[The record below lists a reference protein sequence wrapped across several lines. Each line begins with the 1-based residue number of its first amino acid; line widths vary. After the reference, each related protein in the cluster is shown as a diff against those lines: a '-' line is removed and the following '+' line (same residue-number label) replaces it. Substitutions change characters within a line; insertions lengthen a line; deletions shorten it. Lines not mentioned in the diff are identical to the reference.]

1 MVKKFMNQQ
10 VNKLI
15 VSGCSFATGY
25 KLENG
30 KESAWPRLLA
40 DKLFVPVINLAE
52 AGRGNSYVFSSIVDY
67 FMENPDEKQTSLVI
81 IGVTGYHRQDFYDS
95 YGKNFIST
103 VPEFKDAATFI
114 ELFWKRY
121 YNDEYYFTNYLRSV
135 VLMQDYLK
143 SNSIKYIMFNALN
156 TNRLIKRNLSQL
168 DQKYIESIDTE
179 LFLKM
184 TMCDFI
190 GFTPKSVLDDGH
202 PSELGHKIM
211 AEVLRANIKTIFD

>member
-1 MVKKFMNQQ
+1 MSTQF
-10 VNKLI
+10 NKLI
-15 VSGCSFATGY
+15 VSGCSFASGY
-25 KLENG
+25 KLEYG
-30 KESAWPRLLA
+30 KESAWPKLLS
-40 DKLFVPVINLAE
+40 DKLSIPVVNLSE

-67 FMENPDEKQTSLVI
+67 FIENPSERQTSLVI

-103 VPEFKDAATFI
+103 VPEFRNGSSFI
-114 ELFWKRY
+114 ESFWKRY

-135 VLMQDYLK
+135 VVMQEYLK
-143 SNSIKYIMFNALN
+143 SNSIKCLMFNALN
-156 TNRLIKRNLSQL
+156 TNRILKRNLSEL

-190 GFTPKSVLDDGH
+190 GFTPRSVLDDGH

-211 AEVLRANIKTIFD
+211 AEVLYANIKTIFD